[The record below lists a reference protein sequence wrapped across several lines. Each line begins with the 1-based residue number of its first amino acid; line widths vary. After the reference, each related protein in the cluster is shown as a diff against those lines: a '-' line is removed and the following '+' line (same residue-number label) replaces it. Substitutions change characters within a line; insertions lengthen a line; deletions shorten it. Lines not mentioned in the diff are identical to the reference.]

1 MSLINNN
8 EEEHIMENNN
18 IDKAYITD
26 KMIVGALAVYLSIM
40 QENYK
45 PKTSWNNI
53 AEKVYSDF
61 LAYAA
66 DEASGFLIDEIR
78 DAEGDISIDRAIEH
92 LEEFCLFGSL
102 REDDIAEYDY

>member
-1 MSLINNN
+1 M
-8 EEEHIMENNN
+8 NNN

-26 KMIVGALAVYLSIM
+26 KMIIGALAAYLSIM
-40 QENYK
+40 QEEYK
-45 PKTSWNNI
+45 PVTSWNNI
-53 AEKVYSDF
+53 AENVYSDF

-92 LEEFCLFGSL
+92 LEDFCSYDL
-102 REDDIAEYDY
+102 RENDIAEYDY